1 MKVKFLKSLKNASD
15 KENNK
20 ISITLTMQLTKIW
33 TRENDVDK
41 DKGDDN
47 ASSEREASGEN
58 QSQVP

>member
-1 MKVKFLKSLKNASD
+1 
-15 KENNK
+15 
-20 ISITLTMQLTKIW
+20 MQLTKIW